1 MSDVIFH
8 AKVGVSGVNN
18 GGIALSCTETGFF
31 NTTSEVPQI
40 NSFVPSGKF
49 FINLNNRF
57 DEHYGGGA
65 CSGCQ

>member
-18 GGIALSCTETGFF
+18 GGVVLSCTETGSF
-31 NTTSEVPQI
+31 NKTSEIPQV
-40 NSFVPSGKF
+40 NSFVPSGRF
-49 FINLNNRF
+49 FTWYNTRF

-65 CSGCQ
+65 CSGC

>member
-1 MSDVIFH
+1 MSDVAFH

-31 NTTSEVPQI
+31 NKTAEMPLVNTFI
-40 NSFVPSGKF
+40 PSGTLF
-49 FINLNNRF
+49 TRYNTRF

-65 CSGCQ
+65 S